1 MRASSSLI
9 SAAILDACS
18 ITGGSGDSSISMP
31 NGGDLFVLFFRVSAT
46 TVPETADDPDTFC
59 VLLGFRGVSDNV
71 LTTIEEEV
79 PVPTEGLGLM
89 RTILFGLFSDVGGLG
104 PLDSSVT

>member
-1 MRASSSLI
+1 MLAQLLEVLE
-9 SAAILDACS
+9 ILLSRCLMEETFS
-18 ITGGSGDSSISMP
+18 
-31 NGGDLFVLFFRVSAT
+31 FCFFRVSAT
-46 TVPETADDPDTFC
+46 TVPETEDDPDTFC

-89 RTILFGLFSDVGGLG
+89 RTTLFGLFSDIGGLG

>member
-31 NGGDLFVLFFRVSAT
+31 NGGETFSFCFFRVSAT

-59 VLLGFRGVSDNV
+59 LLLGFRGVSDNV

-89 RTILFGLFSDVGGLG
+89 RTILFGLFSDEKVW
-104 PLDSSVT
+104 V

>member
-1 MRASSSLI
+1 MLAQLLEVLE
-9 SAAILDACS
+9 ILLSRCLME
-18 ITGGSGDSSISMP
+18 GRP
-31 NGGDLFVLFFRVSAT
+31 FRFVFFRVSAT

-79 PVPTEGLGLM
+79 PVPIEGLGLM
-89 RTILFGLFSDVGGLG
+89 RTILFGLFSDIGGLG